1 MKQLVALFFIVL
13 LFNSCKKEEEHL
25 SAEVT
30 LPIPDFYFTVA
41 TNTDHTI
48 SLTLKNLSKDA
59 DGYVWY
65 LDNQDSIN
73 TFEPTYIIE
82 KNKTY
87 KVTLK
92 AYNRFG
98 SKSVNQFIDIFTI
111 PIIADFSV
119 IINLDSPNIVRFVNN
134 STNFDK
140 LTWVFGDGAKSSEL
154 NPSHEFS
161 SNLDRKVKLKVEN
174 NDKQKD
180 SITIVFKYN
189 QWQDYT
195 KCESYL
201 IDPLNFKYVVKKDF
215 TYPGGSHTYSIGP
228 NYTTNQLT
236 FIDSFILV
244 NITSEKTYFIKYYNS
259 NKITSYRKFSTIDLS
274 TFFTDL
280 PNLLGSF
287 AFNNRIQESSL
298 YPPNNYNDTTLTISF
313 SNGLILLED
322 KKLQHKFTGYLS
334 SFSNNNEYVFK
345 YPDYTIDKTTI
356 SQNIVFSRTTD
367 SIVATYNKNW
377 SGFGYSSY
385 NKLTYRGFK

>member
-1 MKQLVALFFIVL
+1 MKQLAALFFIVL
-13 LFNSCKKEEEHL
+13 LFNSCKKEEERP
-25 SAEVT
+25 SAVAT

-65 LDNQDSIN
+65 LDNQDSVN

-82 KNKTY
+82 RNKTY
-87 KVTLK
+87 KITLK

-98 SKSVNQFIDIFTI
+98 SKIVNRFIDIFTI
-111 PIIADFSV
+111 PIIPDFSV
-119 IINLDSPNIVRFVNN
+119 IINLDSPNNVRFVNK

-140 LTWVFGDGAKSSEL
+140 LTWDFGEGTKSSEL
-154 NPSHEFS
+154 NPSHEFT
-161 SNLDRKVKLKVEN
+161 SNLDRKVKLIVEN
-174 NDKQKD
+174 NMKQKD

-189 QWQDYT
+189 QWLQEN
-195 KCESYL
+195 KCELYL
-201 IDPLNFKYVVKKDF
+201 LDLLNFKFVVKKDF
-215 TYPGGSHTYSIGP
+215 SYSDKNHTYSIGP
-228 NYTTNQLT
+228 NFNNNQLP
-236 FIDSFILV
+236 FLDSFILV
-244 NITSEKTYFIKYYNS
+244 NNTSEKTYFVTYYS
-259 NKITSYRKFSTIDLS
+259 LNKITSYRKYSTIDLS

-280 PNLLGSF
+280 PNLLGTF

-298 YPPNNYNDTTLTISF
+298 NPPNNYNDTTLTISF

-334 SFSNNNEYVFK
+334 SLSNNNEYVFK

-356 SQNIVFSRTTD
+356 SQNIVFSRTTN
-367 SIVATYNKNW
+367 SVVATYNKNW